1 MWIWANFGRQWK
13 TEEPDMLQSTGSQ
26 SQTQCD
32 FSRYQIMNWW
42 FFSVFQHFHCAVL
55 LPFNLHYLWWKA
67 NIFYTC
73 VSMCYFLY
81 IRSLFFG
88 YFYDSLFI
96 LRLQQFDRMCLCA
109 FFCVILH
116 VIGEGNG
123 NPLQCS
129 CLENPRDG
137 GAWWAAV
144 SGVAQSQTRPKWLSS
159 SIAASC
165 MWLTGFLGFISEYLW
180 SNFRNLRPLFL
191 QILFLP
197 CFFPFF
203 SRTLITIILDEII
216 FINRPLGICSFH
228 LNCFLPPHLVDE
240 IISIHLLSKSSN
252 CSFMFNMLLS
262 TSNEFFMLLHFSVLV
277 FHLLPFNSFNFS
289 AEILHQF
296 IYHAYILFKI
306 FEHICNITQMHRTR
320 PKTTNYPAS
329 KVNSAEAGK
338 SCIIGS

>member
-1 MWIWANFGRQWK
+1 MK
-13 TEEPDMLQSTGSQ
+13 SQ
-26 SQTQCD
+26 
-32 FSRYQIMNWW
+32 
-42 FFSVFQHFHCAVL
+42 
-55 LPFNLHYLWWKA
+55 
-67 NIFYTC
+67 
-73 VSMCYFLY
+73 YFLY
-81 IRSLFFG
+81 MCFHVLFSIHKVSFLWLLLWFSL
-88 YFYDSLFI
+88 YFETSAVWSYVPVCIF
-96 LRLQQFDRMCLCA
+96 LCHPA
-109 FFCVILH
+109 CHWRRKWQPTPMLLP
-116 VIGEGNG
+116 GEPQGW
-123 NPLQCS
+123 
-129 CLENPRDG
+129 